1 MEIAT
6 LVYFCSLTCDIK
18 ALTVGLKEI
27 HIAAESKAW
36 KNNLFYQNYKKS
48 DNVYLKRPILE
59 FIFK

>member
-6 LVYFCSLTCDIK
+6 SVYFCSLTCDIK
-18 ALTVGLKEI
+18 ALTIGLEEI
-27 HIAAESKAW
+27 HVAAESKAW

>member
-6 LVYFCSLTCDIK
+6 SVYFCCLTSDIK
-18 ALTVGLKEI
+18 ALNVGLKEI
-27 HIAAESKAW
+27 QVAAESKAW